1 MSVTIAGGTAV
12 AAPCSSSGTCLGPKR
27 TDRRVT
33 GTDGIRASDIVAPL
47 PFPQPGTDGLRHAE
61 LLPRHHLQP
70 VQRVLEPVLEDRRGV
85 MGIEEDVP
93 HRSNNAR
100 GIEGV

>member
-1 MSVTIAGGTAV
+1 MSVTIAGGTA
-12 AAPCSSSGTCLGPKR
+12 AAEPCSSSGSCLGPKR

-33 GTDGIRASDIVAPL
+33 GTAGIRASDIAAPL
-47 PFPQPGTDGLRHAE
+47 PLPQPGTDGPWHAE
-61 LLPRHHLQP
+61 LLPSHHLQP
-70 VQRVLEPVLEDRRGV
+70 AQRVLEPVLEDRRGV

-100 GIEGV
+100 GIQ